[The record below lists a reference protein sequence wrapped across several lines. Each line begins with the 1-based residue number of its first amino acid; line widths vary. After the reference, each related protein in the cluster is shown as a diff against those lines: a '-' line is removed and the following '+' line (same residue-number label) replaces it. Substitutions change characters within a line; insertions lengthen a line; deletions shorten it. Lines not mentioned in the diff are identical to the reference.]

1 MVNVCLLY
9 TSITHTLN
17 RSLYDVDYQRFPPG
31 SQSNKLLP
39 LLQVQKP
46 DQHPDGTGDQE
57 EDATFD
63 DDAFPDDRQG
73 IAGDGERIEEDIPKR
88 TLNKRRI
95 AEDQQGD
102 ADDNHQNGS
111 SVTTAG
117 NGGKHEGEVPEK
129 KDREHQLSR
138 HLKKVDRIKPVS
150 YTHLLPVRR
159 STM

>member
-1 MVNVCLLY
+1 MNL
-9 TSITHTLN
+9 SIP
-17 RSLYDVDYQRFPPG
+17 SLTVSVTVPPG

-138 HLKKVDRIKPVS
+138 HLKKVDRIKQE
-150 YTHLLPVRR
+150 R
-159 STM
+159 SQPGKDD